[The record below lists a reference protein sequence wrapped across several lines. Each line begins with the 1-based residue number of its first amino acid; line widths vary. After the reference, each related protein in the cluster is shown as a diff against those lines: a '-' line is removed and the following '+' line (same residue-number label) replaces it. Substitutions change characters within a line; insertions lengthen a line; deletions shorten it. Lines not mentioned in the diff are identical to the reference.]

1 MSAFGPSYPG
11 EAAGGGG
18 TTTDFAALSLG
29 DPIDLT
35 DGSWTLLDHT
45 SALVKSVSFSG
56 GYNTVTFNATTGDND
71 FVLQSNHTDFK
82 APRWYRA
89 WNVGSTRMNSVS
101 LSTWRAILDADDTIF
116 DFKNQIGVGVVAAPT
131 TLVRADL
138 GVAAGLFTQDG
149 ATSLRYGAWMGAVSA
164 TPGANSSFARG
175 SFVGHYGGDHNG
187 NTEFIALN
195 SSNERVQ
202 NGARAGNVSLSNVD
216 LFEIVS
222 VGIHNASTNISDN
235 DTVRFRAYFTGVR
248 FTLP

>member
-1 MSAFGPSYPG
+1 MPIAPVFPG
-11 EAAGGGG
+11 ETAGG
-18 TTTDFAALSLG
+18 TATDFAALSLG

-35 DGSWTLLDHT
+35 DGSWTLRDHT
-45 SALVKSVSFSG
+45 SPLVKSVSFSG

-71 FVLQSNHTDFK
+71 FVLQSNHPDFK

-89 WNVGSTRMNSVS
+89 WNVGGTRMNSVP
-101 LSTWRAILDADDTIF
+101 LSTWRAILDADGTIF
-116 DFKNQIGVGVVAAPT
+116 HFQNQIGVCFCALPT
-131 TLVRADL
+131 PRVRGDL
-138 GVAAGLFTQDG
+138 GVAAVPSTQGG

-187 NTEFIALN
+187 NAEFLALN

-222 VGIHNASTNISDN
+222 VGIHNSSTNISED
-235 DTVRFRAYFTGVR
+235 DTVRFRAYLTGVR